1 MKNLSKIY
9 LLLASI
15 LILSWCW
22 NPLDEIKDT
31 YNELTE
37 TPEYQDAKEQ
47 ITSWVEFVW
56 EKTNEFIESNTWARL
71 FRDAASEKIDI
82 LTEEAKKQYNQAKE
96 NAIELWEKAQEEAK
110 KQYNQLKEDARTSVK
125 ESLNKKVDEA
135 FDKI

>member
-1 MKNLSKIY
+1 MKKFSKTY
-9 LLLASI
+9 LLLAFT

-22 NPLDEIKDT
+22 IPLDKIKDS

-47 ITSWVEFVW
+47 ITSWIEFVW
-56 EKTNEFIESNTWARL
+56 EKTNELIESNTWARL
-71 FRDAASEKIDI
+71 VRDTANEKIDI
-82 LTEEAKKQYNQAKE
+82 ITEEAKKQYNQAKE

-110 KQYNQLKEDARTSVK
+110 RQYNQLKEDAKTSVK